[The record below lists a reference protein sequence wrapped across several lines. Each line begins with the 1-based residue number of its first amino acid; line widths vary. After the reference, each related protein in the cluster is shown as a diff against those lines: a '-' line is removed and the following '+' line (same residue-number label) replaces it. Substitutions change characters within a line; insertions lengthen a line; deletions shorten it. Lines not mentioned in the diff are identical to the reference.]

1 MQRNSSEKRSEVDQA
16 NSAETQ
22 RQSLDA
28 EVALREKEEENAKL
42 RERLQEYEMRWSEYD
57 IKMKSM
63 EEMWEKQMASLQVDF
78 VD

>member
-1 MQRNSSEKRSEVDQA
+1 MQRNPSKKHTGVHQA
-16 NSAETQ
+16 ISTETQ

-42 RERLQEYEMRWSEYD
+42 REQLQQYEMRWSEYD

-63 EEMWEKQMASLQVDF
+63 EEMWQKQMASLQVDF